1 MIYTFTLNPSLDY
14 IMEVDSLGKGR
25 INRSHA
31 ETLRVGGKGINVSIV
46 LKELGV
52 ESIACGLMAG
62 TVGKAITEELDKAS
76 IPHKFIKVLGNS
88 RINIKLVGESET
100 AINGSG
106 CIASKSD
113 VDRLCMLTSTKEED
127 YVVLSGSVCNGLD
140 KDIYAYIME
149 NTEGKFIV
157 DATGGLL
164 TNTLKYKP
172 YLIKPNNAEL
182 GEIFGCS
189 VDTYEDAVLYGR
201 RLCDMGAQNVLVS
214 MGKRGA
220 VFVNADE
227 SFYAEGNGVKVKN
240 TVGAGDTMLASFL
253 HYVLDGRSYEE
264 ALTLSVDYAEKRI
277 SRI

>member
-14 IMEVDSLGKGR
+14 IMEVDSLGKGK
-25 INRSHA
+25 INRSHS
-31 ETLRVGGKGINVSIV
+31 EILRVGGKGINVSVV

-113 VDRLCMLTSTKEED
+113 VDRLCMLTSTKTED

-157 DATGGLL
+157 DATGSLL
-164 TNTLKYKP
+164 TNTLKFKP

-182 GEIFGCS
+182 GEIFGCK
-189 VDTYEDAVLYGR
+189 VDTYDDAVLYGR
-201 RLCDMGAQNVLVS
+201 KLCDMGAQNVLVS

-227 SFYAEGNGVKVKN
+227 SYSTEGNGIKVKN
-240 TVGAGDTMLASFL
+240 TVGAGDTMLAAFIHCVLSGNSF
-253 HYVLDGRSYEE
+253 DE
-264 ALTLSVDYAEKRI
+264 ALSFSVDYAEKRI
-277 SRI
+277 SQL